1 MSDRGDFLPPS
12 TPRLSKTR
20 HPGGDLRRAN
30 VGAIIWAA
38 MPVEKLGVF
47 RMPWVGDDLKERL
60 EAGEAADILW

>member
-1 MSDRGDFLPPS
+1 
-12 TPRLSKTR
+12 
-20 HPGGDLRRAN
+20 
-30 VGAIIWAA
+30 